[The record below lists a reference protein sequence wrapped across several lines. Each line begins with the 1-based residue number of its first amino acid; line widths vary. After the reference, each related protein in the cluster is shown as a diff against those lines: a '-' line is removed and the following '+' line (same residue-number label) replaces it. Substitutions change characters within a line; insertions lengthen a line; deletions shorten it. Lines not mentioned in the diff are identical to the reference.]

1 MTDIRRTATALT
13 LAAAVVTGL
22 GAPAAVAQT
31 TAPATEAA
39 TTAPASES
47 PAPQEEEKDDNGN
60 WGLWGLA
67 GLLGLAGLA
76 GRRKREVHAEPVR
89 RDHHVAGA
97 HRDHDVHRVD
107 DRAGD
112 VRTEGADARRR
123 EADGTLGDATRRP
136 DTGDSR

>member
-1 MTDIRRTATALT
+1 ATALT

-22 GAPAAVAQT
+22 GAPAAGAQT

-47 PAPQEEEKDDNGN
+47 PAPQEEKDDNGN

-97 HRDHDVHRVD
+97 HRDHD
-107 DRAGD
+107 
-112 VRTEGADARRR
+112 
-123 EADGTLGDATRRP
+123 
-136 DTGDSR
+136 

>member
-47 PAPQEEEKDDNGN
+47 P
-60 WGLWGLA
+60 LSLI
-67 GLLGLAGLA
+67 
-76 GRRKREVHAEPVR
+76 HI
-89 RDHHVAGA
+89 
-97 HRDHDVHRVD
+97 
-107 DRAGD
+107 
-112 VRTEGADARRR
+112 
-123 EADGTLGDATRRP
+123 
-136 DTGDSR
+136 

>member
-67 GLLGLAGLA
+67 GLLGLAGLIAAPVASQPA
-76 GRRKREVHAEPVR
+76 GTYGLVG
-89 RDHHVAGA
+89 GA
-97 HRDHDVHRVD
+97 ILSAVLSIFESWRVWRAD
-107 DRAGD
+107 PDRQ
-112 VRTEGADARRR
+112 
-123 EADGTLGDATRRP
+123 P
-136 DTGDSR
+136 F

>member
-13 LAAAVVTGL
+13 LGAAVVTGL

-31 TAPATEAA
+31 TAPATETA

-89 RDHHVAGA
+89 RDHNVAGA

-112 VRTEGADARRR
+112 VRTEG
-123 EADGTLGDATRRP
+123 DATRRP
-136 DTGDSR
+136 GTGDVR

>member
-13 LAAAVVTGL
+13 LGAAVVTGL

-31 TAPATEAA
+31 TAPATETA

-89 RDHHVAGA
+89 RDHHVGGA

-112 VRTEGADARRR
+112 VRAEGAD
-123 EADGTLGDATRRP
+123 TRRP
-136 DTGDSR
+136 GTGDAR